1 MGRKMVRP
9 PRPPGQLLP
18 DSPPDEA
25 HAPPG
30 AAAGR
35 PAYGTRNVPLQPGVL
50 YHGPYR
56 IRVTRSRLAGD
67 WPPLSDPRV
76 AMELGYR
83 LLRDLDTEAMLVIG
97 VDLAERILFV
107 QELYRGTVS
116 RITTRLAEVLRMAV
130 IENAT
135 RVVVIHNHPCGP
147 PLPSP
152 EDRSL
157 LEQLRFAGAALGITI
172 LDYQVVATHPP
183 AAWSAAVGDSGIC
196 IRSESG
202 DWVPQPLPA
211 EPRSGEVPPGELPD
225 LGEIPPIT
233 RPRSRGKVEPIA
245 ADGSPDAA

>member
-1 MGRKMVRP
+1 MDRKMVRP
-9 PRPPGQLLP
+9 PRPPGQLPP
-18 DSPPDEA
+18 DSPPDAA

-30 AAAGR
+30 AAASR
-35 PAYGTRNVPLQPGVL
+35 PAYGTRNVPLEPGVL

-67 WPPLSDPRV
+67 WPPLNDPRV

-107 QELYRGTVS
+107 QELYRGTARSVM
-116 RITTRLAEVLRMAV
+116 TRPAEILRMAV
-130 IENAT
+130 IDNAT
-135 RVVVIHNHPCGP
+135 RIVVIHNHPCGS
-147 PLPSP
+147 PLPSK

-157 LEQLRFAGAALGITI
+157 LEQLKVASGALGIA
-172 LDYQVVATHPP
+172 LMDFQVVATHPP

-211 EPRSGEVPPGELPD
+211 EPSP
-225 LGEIPPIT
+225 GEIPPIT
-233 RPRSRGKVEPIA
+233 RPRSRGEVDDPGAIA